1 MLDVLSR
8 LTAIKHYAKD
18 IHYNAKGDSFY
29 AVHLLMDRIADDL
42 DGFIDSINEI
52 YYLGAGNLPPQ
63 SRDVLKV
70 AEAYIPSVID
80 IQFLKNLISTTLDV
94 LDSVKDENRA
104 VNSLLDSIS
113 QDLKLKLGLLNRQT
127 A

>member
-18 IHYNAKGDSFY
+18 IHYNARGDSFY

-63 SRDVLKV
+63 SRDVLMV

-94 LDSVKDENRA
+94 LDSVNDENRA

>member
-42 DGFIDSINEI
+42 DGFIDSINEV
-52 YYLGAGNLPPQ
+52 YYLGAGNLPPK
-63 SRDVLKV
+63 SREVLKV